1 MNKQNTIILKNI
13 HVGYFEHKIFQ
24 DFSCEIPSS
33 QMIGIVGANGSGK
46 STLLKAIMGLIPNS
60 SGTIQI
66 FGKSLHEVRN
76 QIAYLPQK
84 DSIDWDFPASVL
96 EVALMGLYKEFGL
109 FGRITK
115 QHKQKAMSYLEKV
128 GMADKADK
136 QISELSGGQ
145 QQRVFLARAFA
156 QEADLYLF
164 DEPFVGVDV
173 ATEKLLIDLL
183 KTSVVNEGKTIVM
196 VHHQL
201 STVPKYFDF
210 LLLLKEGKLVD
221 IGSVEEVFTKVNIQE
236 TYQFIK

>member
-1 MNKQNTIILKNI
+1 MTKQNVIILKNI
-13 HVGYFEHKIFQ
+13 HVGYFEQKIFE

-33 QMIGIVGANGSGK
+33 QMVGIVGANGSGK
-46 STLLKAIMGLIPNS
+46 STLLKAIMGLIPNQ
-60 SGTIQI
+60 SGSIEI
-66 FGKSLHEVRN
+66 FGKTLQEVRN
-76 QIAYLPQK
+76 RVAYLPQK

-109 FGRITK
+109 FGKVTK
-115 QHKQKAMSYLEKV
+115 QHKEKAMLYLEKV
-128 GMADKADK
+128 GMADKAKK

-156 QEADLYLF
+156 QEADLYLL

-173 ATEKLLIDLL
+173 ATENLLIDLL
-183 KTSVVNEGKTIVM
+183 KNLVTAEGKTIVM

-201 STVPKYFDF
+201 STVSKYFDY
-210 LLLLKEGKLVD
+210 LLLLKEGKIVKKGN
-221 IGSVEEVFTKVNIQE
+221 IEETFTEENIQE